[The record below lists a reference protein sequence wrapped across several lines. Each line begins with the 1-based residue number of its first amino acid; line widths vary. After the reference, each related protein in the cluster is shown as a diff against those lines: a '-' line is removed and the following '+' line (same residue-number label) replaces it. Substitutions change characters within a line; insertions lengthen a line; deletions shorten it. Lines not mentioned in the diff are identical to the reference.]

1 MQLVV
6 DQYEGF
12 SIVTIPGDVLDAY
25 NTKQFKHDMQP
36 LLQAGCKVVLDMGLL
51 RFVDSSGI
59 GALVSCLRQVRAIE
73 GELKLCGLT
82 KPVRAVF
89 ELVRMHQLFE
99 IFSTKEDAIRAL
111 SPRHADA
118 A

>member
-1 MQLVV
+1 MQFVV
-6 DQYEGF
+6 DQHDGF
-12 SIVTIPGDVLDAY
+12 SIVTIPGDVLDAH
-25 NTKQFKHDMQP
+25 NTKQFKADLQP
-36 LLQAGCKVVLDMGLL
+36 FLSPGCRVVLDMGQL

-59 GALVSCLRQVRAIE
+59 GAMVSCLRQVRTVE
-73 GELKLCGLT
+73 GELKLCALT

-99 IFSTKEDAIRAL
+99 TFSTREDAIRAL
-111 SPRHADA
+111 SHKQASA